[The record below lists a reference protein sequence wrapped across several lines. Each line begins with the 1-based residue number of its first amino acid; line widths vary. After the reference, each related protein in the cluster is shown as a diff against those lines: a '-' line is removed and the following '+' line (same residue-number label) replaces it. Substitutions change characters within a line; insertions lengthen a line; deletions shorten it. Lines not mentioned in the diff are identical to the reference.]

1 MSIIWYIYT
10 NNIYLCIYTY
20 DIIIYTHNNH
30 SYRGY
35 IPPLQWLE
43 WISIAMKITPGTLG
57 RIPWYSPKISTSY
70 EILWTISSL
79 GFPCTGLLLPAARIV
94 WWTSAAWWDPSKPSA
109 LYFQMARWLPGAM
122 PRVAE
127 WCRPVWK
134 AGRSSRGQFW
144 MDFRW
149 NCWELLGFQWISLE
163 MNGNSNIGNLN

>member
-1 MSIIWYIYT
+1 MIYIYT

-20 DIIIYTHNNH
+20 NIIIYTHNNH

-79 GFPCTGLLLPAARIV
+79 GFPCTGLLLPLLG
-94 WWTSAAWWDPSKPSA
+94 S
-109 LYFQMARWLPGAM
+109 FG
-122 PRVAE
+122 E
-127 WCRPVWK
+127 RPQR
-134 AGRSSRGQFW
+134 GGILQSLLRST
-144 MDFRW
+144 FRW
-149 NCWELLGFQWISLE
+149 PGGCLGRCQEWRSGAAQCGRQDGPPVVNFEWIFVGIVGNYWDF
-163 MNGNSNIGNLN
+163 NGFHWKWMEIQTSEI